1 MGGIRSSLST
11 ELLRR
16 KATEDELTDIQT
28 VPK

>member
-16 KATEDELTDIQT
+16 KATEELTDIQT